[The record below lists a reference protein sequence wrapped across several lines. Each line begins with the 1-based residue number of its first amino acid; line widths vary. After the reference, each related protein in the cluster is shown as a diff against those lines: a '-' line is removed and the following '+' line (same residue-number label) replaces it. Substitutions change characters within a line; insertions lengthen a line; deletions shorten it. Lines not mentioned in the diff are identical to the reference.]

1 MGNKPVVVTFIKDKP
16 HFLKID
22 LMTENNIT
30 DNQTK
35 PTVLFIMHMPPPIHG
50 ASAVGQYIK
59 DSALVNEAFDCH
71 YINITTAKNLEDIGK
86 GDFSKYG
93 LFCRK
98 VMQVLHTIS
107 TLKPAII
114 YMTPCTTGGP
124 FFKDN
129 LMLNLAKIVALM
141 RSKKS
146 KFVVHLH
153 NKGVQTMQTDWKYS
167 MMYKYCF
174 ANLKVILLGES
185 LYHDVASFVKRE
197 NVIICP
203 NGIPDT
209 NAHPEQLPDN
219 KVPRILW
226 LSHIMKTKGVI
237 EFLDALKILKAKKLP
252 FVVDLIGGMTGEIT
266 QAEFADEIELRGLS
280 DIVEYHGNK
289 YGQKK
294 DEYLHNSDI
303 FVLPSYTEAF
313 PLTILEA
320 MQYSLPVVASNVGGI
335 SSQVEDGV
343 NGFLLGG
350 KEPIMKNTFR
360 PDPTEL
366 ASKLELLLRD
376 PEMRKAMGKEGRR
389 RFEGHFTLPVF
400 EQRFTDALLS
410 LLKKDNSNS
419 KQ

>member
-1 MGNKPVVVTFIKDKP
+1 MI
-16 HFLKID
+16 
-22 LMTENNIT
+22 EQNNI
-30 DNQTK
+30 DSQKK
-35 PTVLFIMHMPPPIHG
+35 PSVLFIMHMPPPIHG

-59 DSALVNEAFDCH
+59 DSALVNETFDCH

-86 GDFSKYG
+86 GNIGKYG
-93 LFCRK
+93 LFFKK
-98 VMQVLHTIS
+98 VMQVLHAIS
-107 TLKPAII
+107 RLQPSII

-129 LMLNLAKIVALM
+129 LMLNIAKIGAVL
-141 RSKKS
+141 RSRKS
-146 KFVVHLH
+146 RFVIHLH
-153 NKGVQTMQTDWKYS
+153 NKGVLTMMSDWKYS
-167 MMYKYCF
+167 VMYRYCF

-185 LYHDVASFVKRE
+185 LYQDVSHFVKRE
-197 NVIICP
+197 NVLICP

-209 NAHPEQLPDN
+209 NAHPDQLPSN
-219 KVPRILW
+219 QVPRILW

-237 EFLDALKILKAKKLP
+237 EFLDALKILKSKGLP
-252 FVVDLIGGMTGEIT
+252 FAVDLIGGMTGEIT
-266 QAEFADEIELRGLS
+266 QAEFEDEIELRGLS

-294 DEYLHNSDI
+294 DEFLHHSDI

-350 KEPIMKNTFR
+350 KEPIMANTFR
-360 PDPTEL
+360 PDPKEL
-366 ASKLELLLRD
+366 ASKLEILLRD
-376 PEMRKAMGKEGRR
+376 PELRKTMGKEGRR
-389 RFEGHFTLPVF
+389 RFEDHFTLPVF
-400 EQRFTDALLS
+400 ERRFTDALQSVLV
-410 LLKKDNSNS
+410 KDSI
-419 KQ
+419 K

>member
-1 MGNKPVVVTFIKDKP
+1 MSETTN
-16 HFLKID
+16 ID
-22 LMTENNIT
+22 S
-30 DNQTK
+30 QTK
-35 PTVLFIMHMPPPIHG
+35 PSVLFIMHMPPPIHG

-59 DSALVNEAFDCH
+59 DSAIVNEAFDCH

-93 LFCRK
+93 LFCQK
-98 VMQVLHTIS
+98 VMQVLHAIS
-107 TLKPAII
+107 SMKPSII

-129 LMLNLAKIVALM
+129 LMLNIAKIGAML
-141 RSKKS
+141 RSRSS
-146 KFVVHLH
+146 KFVIHLH
-153 NKGVQTMQTDWKYS
+153 NKGVETMQADWKYRA
-167 MMYKYCF
+167 MYRYYF

-197 NVIICP
+197 DVLICP

-209 NAHPEQLPDN
+209 NTHPELLPN
-219 KVPRILW
+219 NTVPRILW

-237 EFLDALKILKAKKLP
+237 EFLDALKILMSKGLSFA
-252 FVVDLIGGMTGEIT
+252 VDLIGGVTGEIT
-266 QAEFADEIELRGLS
+266 QAEFEDEIELRGLS

-294 DEYLHNSDI
+294 DEYLRNSDI

-350 KEPIMKNTFR
+350 KDPIMKNTFR
-360 PDPTEL
+360 PDPVEL
-366 ASKLELLLRD
+366 ASKLELLLRN
-376 PEMRKAMGKEGRR
+376 PEMRKEMGKEGRR
-389 RFEGHFTLPVF
+389 RFEANFTLPVF
-400 EQRFTDALLS
+400 EQRFKEALLS
-410 LLKKDNSNS
+410 VVQK
-419 KQ
+419 